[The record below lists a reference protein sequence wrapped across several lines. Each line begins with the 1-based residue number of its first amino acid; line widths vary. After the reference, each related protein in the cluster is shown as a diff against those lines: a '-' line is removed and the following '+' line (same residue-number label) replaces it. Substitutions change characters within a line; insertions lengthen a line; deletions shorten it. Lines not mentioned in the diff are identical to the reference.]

1 MKDKIQQAASVLIGL
16 PLWDA
21 GRASDLVWF
30 IFGDRRMVRDYKGH
44 YREMGEFSLHVQCA
58 WRMVQGEKTVAGN
71 RDLYYPAGWD
81 DSQEF
86 PKDFH
91 WDVQGANC
99 LDRRLKHMFHIETN
113 SFIVQS
119 AQAGLAGALQIFFE
133 NETVLEIFP
142 NDSFE
147 GERWRLFRP
156 HRDELHF
163 VVSGKGIDPELD
175 WPENRTAFI
184 H

>member
-1 MKDKIQQAASVLIGL
+1 MKETIQQAASVLIGQ

-30 IFGDRRMVRDYKGH
+30 IFGERHMVRGYHGD

-58 WRMVQGEKTVAGN
+58 WRMVQGEKTIVGN
-71 RDLYYPAGWD
+71 RDLYYPAEWG

-86 PKDFH
+86 PPDFH

-99 LDRRLKHMFHIETN
+99 LDRRLKRMFHIETN

-119 AQAGLAGALQIFFE
+119 VQAGLAGAVQIFFE
-133 NETVLEIFP
+133 NKTVLEIFP
-142 NDSFE
+142 NHSFE
-147 GERWRLFRP
+147 GEHWRLFRP
-156 HRDELHF
+156 YRDELHF
-163 VVSGKGIDPELD
+163 VVEGKGVDPD
-175 WPENRTAFI
+175 TGWPGIQTEFVN
-184 H
+184 